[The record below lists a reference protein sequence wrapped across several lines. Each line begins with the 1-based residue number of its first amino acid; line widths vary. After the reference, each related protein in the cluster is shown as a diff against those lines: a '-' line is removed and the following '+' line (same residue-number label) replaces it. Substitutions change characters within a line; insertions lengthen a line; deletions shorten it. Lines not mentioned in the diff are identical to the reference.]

1 LAGPNLPTSITAG
14 FTTGHAGHHVTAH
27 QYINKLDT
35 TFLTESTDGDV
46 LTYDSTSGTWS
57 GEAPGAGSTDPE
69 VVRDTIGGA
78 LSANTTLTEGTSR
91 RATVTITPDDAANTI
106 AIGVTTSEEMVQ
118 IDSFTGATDRAKFTA
133 AMTYMAAQTRKRA
146 LQFPPRTF
154 ASGGTPLLGGN
165 VIFSGLRLYGPAG
178 NDGPKNLEISSGNL
192 VDHRVHLNTGTGTS
206 AFLRGDGTDIYD
218 FELRNIAFQWNVPG
232 QLVHNSTGNL
242 YVPNFHSLTYYGCT
256 SAFGSNST
264 KCLMTQYVFSGHHT
278 AVGFTDTLMQI
289 GGSDGSLF
297 MGGFLNANSGGTG
310 AGKPIIILDNVGKTN
325 IGGMYIT
332 NEGDWTGVRIGGTI
346 DDVCNFYGGWYEG
359 RNTGTPATRPVFD
372 IQGGTNNFFGIWT
385 AFVDDAGGTAN
396 GVIHQSGGIA
406 NFYAPSYLRTSAVAD
421 TFPWLYQ
428 TGGTAFVDKPIVCT
442 TGEQMRLR
450 WSTAVTDT
458 VALPANG
465 YRA

>member
-1 LAGPNLPTSITAG
+1 MALSDVSLPPQGDLTWYDHYSALDGVARPVEAAFGPAQP
-14 FTTGHAGHHVTAH
+14 TTGNV
-27 QYINKLDT
+27 Y
-35 TFLTESTDGDV
+35 
-46 LTYDSTSGTWS
+46 TSMV
-57 GEAPGAGSTDPE
+57 P
-69 VVRDTIGGA
+69 
-78 LSANTTLTEGTSR
+78 
-91 RATVTITPDDAANTI
+91 
-106 AIGVTTSEEMVQ
+106 VQ
-118 IDSFTGATDRAKFTA
+118 IDSFAGATDRAKFTA
-133 AMTYMAAQTRKRA
+133 ALAFMAGETRKRP
-146 LQFPPRTF
+146 LQFPRRTF
-154 ASGGTPLLGGN
+154 ASGGTPLLGSN
-165 VIFSGLRLYGPAG
+165 TIFSGLRLYGPYA
-178 NDGPKNLEISSGNL
+178 NDGPKNLEIDSGNI
-192 VDHRVHLNTGTGTS
+192 VDHRVHLGTGTGS
-206 AFLRGDGTDIYD
+206 SSFLVGDGSEIYD
-218 FELRNIAFQWNVPG
+218 FELRNIAFQFNNPG

-278 AVGFTDTLMQI
+278 AVGFTDTLMNI
-289 GGSDGSLF
+289 GGSDGNF
-297 MGGFLNANSGGTG
+297 FFGGFLNANSGGTG

-325 IGGMYIT
+325 VGQLYIT

-346 DDVCNFYGGWYEG
+346 DDVCNFFGGWYEG

-406 NFYAPSYLRTSAVAD
+406 NFYAPAYLRTSAVAD